1 MNDDDDDDGHSHSS
15 LLGRSTTGETRNRRR
30 RRIRG
35 EATDIRKLEREKS
48 AFYFEAACSQREFP

>member
-1 MNDDDDDDGHSHSS
+1 MNDDDDDGHSHSS
-15 LLGRSTTGETRNRRR
+15 LLGRSTTGETRNRR